1 MSAAYAE
8 AALAQECAKL
18 AGTTSGRNNQLCAS
32 SFAMGQLADAGLDR
46 QRAEERLFIA
56 AQANGYVA
64 KDGAAAARATIRS
77 GFDAGVLQPRSIP
90 NGAAATNKAA
100 RPVLST
106 GILILPTVTPGAK
119 FVASSTDDPPKV
131 RDELPNRRH
140 VYRRGG
146 QPVRAKIKRA
156 SGEFIDL
163 YRVVHSET
171 GKIGWQAKKPKG
183 YVVTPYVG
191 AVDPFANVMTGN
203 TIFCPEGEKD
213 VDTLG
218 RNELPA
224 FTFGGS
230 SDVPEGCAEF
240 VRGRDVVVLADK
252 DDPGRRWAD
261 KIGSLFATTA
271 VRVRV
276 VHFPELPERGDV
288 SDWFEGG
295 GTVAALLE
303 RAASVRPLEL
313 GSSANATATTP
324 SDAPPSWANPDL
336 SLLGSGRRPA
346 PVFPS
351 DLFRRFWHDWHK
363 AAAARVSAPE
373 DYVAVALLASAGAAL
388 GNVRW
393 PLAGPAWSEPPILW
407 CGLVGAPSAGKS
419 PAIDVVCRLVQHA
432 EDLMAAGFDDLN
444 RDYETRKHIAEAKRE
459 AWKAEVKKVA
469 VKPGEQPPAMPTD
482 AADPTPPSR
491 PRIRVADAT
500 TERLGA
506 LAAALPR
513 GLLLQRDELSGW
525 LGSFDRYGGGGSD
538 RAFAIEMYGGRSYVV
553 DRMKN
558 PEPLRVR
565 HLSVGVLGGV
575 QPDKL
580 SAIIDGSDDGLASRI
595 LWAWPET
602 TPLFSIAREIGTDLH
617 AQNAFA
623 RLTELRMGSD
633 EFGNPAP
640 IQVRLSADAEKALEE
655 FGREMDVRS
664 REASGLFAGSLGKAR
679 GHALRLSLVIEYL
692 WWCASATTSE
702 PEQISVAAVNA
713 AAAMMDGYFIPMA
726 ERVYG
731 DAAIPTADRVAMVL
745 ARHLRKTGASKFNA
759 RTTRREIGGVLRDAS
774 AMKAACDTLVD
785 DGLIRPDPKQAPTGR
800 PALNFEVNIR
810 AFERAP

>member
-1 MSAAYAE
+1 MTCLIGLSAAGPSLRC
-8 AALAQECAKL
+8 LAF
-18 AGTTSGRNNQLCAS
+18 AS
-32 SFAMGQLADAGLDR
+32 
-46 QRAEERLFIA
+46 
-56 AQANGYVA
+56 
-64 KDGAAAARATIRS
+64 
-77 GFDAGVLQPRSIP
+77 
-90 NGAAATNKAA
+90 A
-100 RPVLST
+100 RPL
-106 GILILPTVTPGAK
+106 
-119 FVASSTDDPPKV
+119 
-131 RDELPNRRH
+131 
-140 VYRRGG
+140 
-146 QPVRAKIKRA
+146 
-156 SGEFIDL
+156 
-163 YRVVHSET
+163 
-171 GKIGWQAKKPKG
+171 
-183 YVVTPYVG
+183 
-191 AVDPFANVMTGN
+191 
-203 TIFCPEGEKD
+203 
-213 VDTLG
+213 
-218 RNELPA
+218 
-224 FTFGGS
+224 
-230 SDVPEGCAEF
+230 
-240 VRGRDVVVLADK
+240 VLA
-252 DDPGRRWAD
+252 
-261 KIGSLFATTA
+261 SQA
-271 VRVRV
+271 V
-276 VHFPELPERGDV
+276 
-288 SDWFEGG
+288 
-295 GTVAALLE
+295 
-303 RAASVRPLEL
+303 
-313 GSSANATATTP
+313 ATATRH

-336 SLLGSGRRPA
+336 SFLGSGRRPA

-351 DLFRRFWHDWHK
+351 DLFRRFWHNWHK

-388 GNVRW
+388 ANVRW
-393 PLAGPAWSEPPILW
+393 PIAGAAWSEPPILW
-407 CGLVGAPSAGKS
+407 CGLVGSPSAGKS

-444 RDYETRKHIAEAKRE
+444 RDYETRKHIAEARRE
-459 AWKAEVKKVA
+459 AWKADVKTA
-469 VKPGEQPPAMPTD
+469 VKSGELPSPMPTD
-482 AADPTPPSR
+482 AVEPTPPMR

-513 GLLLQRDELSGW
+513 GLLLQRDEMSGW

-538 RAFAIEMYGGRSYVV
+538 RAFAIEMYGGRFYVV

-580 SAIIDGSDDGLASRI
+580 SAIINGPDDGLASRI
-595 LWAWPET
+595 LWVWPET
-602 TPLFSIAREIGTDLH
+602 TPLFSLAREIGTDLH

-633 EFGNPAP
+633 QFGNPEP

-664 REASGLFAGSLGKAR
+664 REASGLLAGSLGKAR

-692 WWCASATTSE
+692 WWSGDCSGSE
-702 PEQISVAAVNA
+702 PDEISLDAMNA

-731 DAAIPTADRVAMVL
+731 DAAIHCEERVAMVL

-759 RTTRREIGGVLRDAS
+759 RTTRREIGGALRDAS

-785 DGLIRPDPKQAPTGR
+785 AGLIRPDPKQAPTGR
-800 PALNFEVNIR
+800 PALNFEVNTR